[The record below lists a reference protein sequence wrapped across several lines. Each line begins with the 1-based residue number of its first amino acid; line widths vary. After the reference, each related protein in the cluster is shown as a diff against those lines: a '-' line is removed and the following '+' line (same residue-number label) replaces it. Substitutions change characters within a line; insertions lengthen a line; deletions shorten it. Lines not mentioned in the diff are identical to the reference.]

1 MGAGSV
7 AEAVGSGLMV
17 GASVGAVVSV
27 GAGSVAVA
35 GADVG
40 VEGARV
46 AVGASGLGVATTTGV
61 GSLVIAAGDE
71 QPTKPSSEQ
80 AKKV

>member
-46 AVGASGLGVATTTGV
+46 AVGASGLGVATTTAV

-71 QPTKPSSEQ
+71 QPTKLSSEQ